1 MAGATV
7 TVAVMFVG
15 IQTRR
20 HRRLLWATPLLFAT
34 LWVAY
39 IVSAM
44 RAPAGRIATAL
55 DWGVLTGGL
64 DSRAAWRGAMAD
76 GSVLR
81 LVSGLFLHAD
91 WIHLLGN
98 LVFLLIFGLPAER
111 VMGGWRF
118 LALFLLGGA
127 VANLAAVL
135 AIGAP
140 DRVIIGASGAVS
152 AVIGAYLALFP
163 GARLGVVLP
172 LGLFLEFVR
181 VPASLLIGLWALLQ
195 VVFAYSGPTFGAVA
209 WPAHIAG
216 FLFGVVFALFTRAA
230 IARRLRHNRGY

>member
-1 MAGATV
+1 
-7 TVAVMFVG
+7 
-15 IQTRR
+15 
-20 HRRLLWATPLLFAT
+20 
-34 LWVAY
+34 
-39 IVSAM
+39 
-44 RAPAGRIATAL
+44 
-55 DWGVLTGGL
+55 
-64 DSRAAWRGAMAD
+64 
-76 GSVLR
+76 
-81 LVSGLFLHAD
+81 
-91 WIHLLGN
+91 
-98 LVFLLIFGLPAER
+98 
-111 VMGGWRF
+111 MGGWRF

>member
-1 MAGATV
+1 
-7 TVAVMFVG
+7 MFVG
-15 IQTRR
+15 ID
-20 HRRLLWATPLLFAT
+20 HRRKITFRWATPLLFAA
-34 LWVAY
+34 LWLAY
-39 IVSAM
+39 VLIAM
-44 RAPAGRIATAL
+44 RTPALREGTPL
-55 DWGVLTGGL
+55 DWGALSDGL
-64 DSRAAWRGAMAD
+64 DTVEAWRQAIAD

-81 LVSGLFLHAD
+81 LFSALFLHAD

-118 LALFLLGGA
+118 LVLFLVGGA
-127 VANLAAVL
+127 AANLAAVL

-195 VVFAYSGPTFGAVA
+195 VVFAYSGPAFGAVA

-216 FLFGVVFALFTRAA
+216 FLFGIVFALLTRAA
-230 IARRLRHNRGY
+230 IARRLRHRRGY

>member
-1 MAGATV
+1 
-7 TVAVMFVG
+7 MFVG
-15 IQTRR
+15 ISTRR
-20 HRRLLWATPLLFAT
+20 KTVLRWATPALLLA
-34 LWVAY
+34 LWLVY
-39 IVSAM
+39 VIGAM
-44 RAPAGRIATAL
+44 RAPALRQGAAL
-55 DWGVLTGGL
+55 EWGVLSGGL
-64 DSRAAWRGAMAD
+64 DSLAAWRLALAD
-76 GSVLR
+76 GSALR
-81 LVSGLFLHAD
+81 LVSALFLHAD

-118 LALFLLGGA
+118 LVLFLLGGA
-127 VANLAAVL
+127 MANLAAVL

-140 DRVIIGASGAVS
+140 DRMIIGASGAVS

-172 LGLFLEFVR
+172 LGLYLEFVR

-195 VVFAYSGPTFGAVA
+195 VVFAYSGPAFGAVA

-216 FLFGVVFALFTRAA
+216 FLFGIVFALLTRAA
-230 IARRLRHNRGY
+230 IARRLRRSRGY

>member
-1 MAGATV
+1 
-7 TVAVMFVG
+7 MFVG
-15 IQTRR
+15 VDIRR
-20 HRRLLWATPLLFAT
+20 RTTFRWATPLLFAS
-34 LWVAY
+34 LWLVY
-39 IVSAM
+39 VLVAM
-44 RAPAGRIATAL
+44 RTPALREGTPL
-55 DWGVLTGGL
+55 DWGVLSGGL
-64 DSRAAWRGAMAD
+64 DTAAAWREAMAD

-81 LVSGLFLHAD
+81 LFSALFLHAD
-91 WIHLLGN
+91 WVHLLGN
-98 LVFLLIFGLPAER
+98 LIFLLIFGLPAER

-118 LALFLLGGA
+118 LLLFLVGGA
-127 VANLAAVL
+127 AANLAAVL
-135 AIGAP
+135 AIDAP

-195 VVFAYSGPTFGAVA
+195 VVFAYSGPALGAVA

-216 FLFGVVFALFTRAA
+216 FLFGIVFALVTRAA
-230 IARRLRHNRGY
+230 IARRLRHSRGY

>member
-1 MAGATV
+1 
-7 TVAVMFVG
+7 MFVSVP
-15 IQTRR
+15 TRTR
-20 HRRLLWATPLLFAT
+20 PALRWATPLLSAL
-34 LWVAY
+34 LWAAFVWAQTRPDA
-39 IVSAM
+39 SL
-44 RAPAGRIATAL
+44 RALMLEWGAL
-55 DWGVLTGGL
+55 AGGL
-64 DSRAAWRGAMAD
+64 PGAD
-76 GSVLR
+76 PWQPWTEPQHWLR
-81 LVSGLFLHAD
+81 LFSALFLHAD
-91 WIHLLGN
+91 WAHLLGN

-127 VANLAAVL
+127 VSNFAAVL
-135 AIGAP
+135 AIDAP

-172 LGLFLEFVR
+172 LGIFLQFVR

-195 VVFAYSGPTFGAVA
+195 VVFAYSGPAFGAVA

-216 FLFGVVFALFTRAA
+216 FLFGVVFALLTRAA
-230 IARRLRHNRGY
+230 IARRLRHSRGY

>member
-1 MAGATV
+1 
-7 TVAVMFVG
+7 MFFS
-15 IQTRR
+15 ISTHARPAFR
-20 HRRLLWATPLLFAT
+20 WATPLLCAA
-34 LWVAY
+34 LWCVYLWASTRPDS
-39 IVSAM
+39 VEQ
-44 RAPAGRIATAL
+44 AL
-55 DWGVLTGGL
+55 MARWGALTGGL
-64 DSRAAWRGAMAD
+64 ARGALAD
-76 GSVLR
+76 WWGEGERGLR
-81 LVSGLFLHAD
+81 LLTALFVHAD
-91 WIHLLGN
+91 WAHLLGN

-118 LALFLLGGA
+118 LVLFLLGGA

-195 VVFAYSGPTFGAVA
+195 LVFAYSGPAFGAVA

-216 FLFGVVFALFTRAA
+216 FLFGVVFALFARAA
-230 IARRLRHNRGY
+230 IARRLRQSRGY

>member
-1 MAGATV
+1 M
-7 TVAVMFVG
+7 
-15 IQTRR
+15 
-20 HRRLLWATPLLFAT
+20 PFAAP
-34 LWVAY
+34 WVAY
-39 IVSAM
+39 VAAALV
-44 RAPAGRIATAL
+44 APAGRIATTL

-64 DSRAAWRGAMAD
+64 NTVAAWQQAFTD

-81 LVSGLFLHAD
+81 LFSGLFLHAD
-91 WIHLLGN
+91 WLHLLGN

-111 VMGGWRF
+111 SMGGRRF
-118 LALFLLGGA
+118 LLLFLLGGA
-127 VANLAAVL
+127 FSNFAAVL

-140 DRVIIGASGAVS
+140 DRVVIGASGAVS

-172 LGLFLEFVR
+172 LGLFLQFVR
-181 VPASLLIGLWALLQ
+181 VPAFLLIGLWALLQ
-195 VVFAYSGPTFGAVA
+195 LLFAYSGPALGAVA

-216 FLFGVVFALFTRAA
+216 FLFGVVFALLTRAA

>member
-1 MAGATV
+1 
-7 TVAVMFVG
+7 MFVG
-15 IQTRR
+15 IDTRKKHTLR
-20 HRRLLWATPLLFAT
+20 WATPLLFSA
-34 LWVAY
+34 LWLAY
-39 IVSAM
+39 LWGAL
-44 RAPAGRIATAL
+44 RAPAVRHGTEL
-55 DWGVLTGGL
+55 NWGVLSGGL
-64 DSRAAWRGAMAD
+64 DSVQAWQQAITD

-81 LVSGLFLHAD
+81 LFSALFLHAD

-111 VMGGWRF
+111 IMGGRRF
-118 LALFLLGGA
+118 LVLFLLGGA

-135 AIGAP
+135 AIDAP

-195 VVFAYSGPTFGAVA
+195 VVFAYSGPAFGAVA

-230 IARRLRHNRGY
+230 IARRLRKNRGY

>member
-1 MAGATV
+1 
-7 TVAVMFVG
+7 MFVG
-15 IQTRR
+15 ISTRR
-20 HRRLLWATPLLFAT
+20 KHVLRWAVPLLFAS
-34 LWVAY
+34 LWGAY
-39 IVSAM
+39 LWGAT
-44 RAPAGRIATAL
+44 RAPAMRQGAAL
-55 DWGVLTGGL
+55 DWGVLSGGL
-64 DSRAAWRGAMAD
+64 DSWQAWRQAIAD
-76 GSVLR
+76 GTVLR
-81 LVSGLFLHAD
+81 LFSALFLHAD

-111 VMGGWRF
+111 VMGGARF
-118 LALFLLGGA
+118 LVLFMLGGA

-135 AIGAP
+135 AIGTP

-195 VVFAYSGPTFGAVA
+195 VVFAYSGPAFGAVA

-216 FLFGVVFALFTRAA
+216 FLFGVVFAIATKAA
-230 IARRLRHNRGY
+230 IARRLRRSRGY